1 MQKPLKLK
9 ETEDTPQVV
18 FDISKNEFKI
28 SGKSLPEDPAE
39 FYEPIISWVSTYIQK
54 PNPITEL
61 KINIEYFNSGSVKQ
75 IMVLL
80 TVLEEIISTGNKIKI
95 IWYYDKNDDLME
107 IKGNEFKNML
117 TIPFELTVC

>member
-39 FYEPIISWVSTYIQK
+39 FYEPIIAWVSTYIKK
-54 PNPITEL
+54 PNPITEF

-80 TVLEEIISTGNKIKI
+80 TMLEEIISTGNKIKI

>member
-9 ETEDTPQVV
+9 QTEDTPQVV
-18 FDISKNEFKI
+18 FDILKNEFKI
-28 SGKSLPEDPAE
+28 SGKSLPEDPSE
-39 FYEPIISWVSTYIQK
+39 FYEPIIKWVKSYIK
-54 PNPITEL
+54 EPSPYTEL

-80 TVLEEIISTGNKIKI
+80 TTLEEIISTGNKIKI
-95 IWYYDKNDDLME
+95 MWYYDKNDDLME
-107 IKGNEFKNML
+107 LKGHEFKNML

>member
-39 FYEPIISWVSTYIQK
+39 FYEPIIAWLSTYIKK
-54 PNPITEL
+54 PNPITEF

-80 TVLEEIISTGNKIKI
+80 TMLEEIISTGNKIKI

>member
-39 FYEPIISWVSTYIQK
+39 FYEPIIAWVSTYIQK